1 MRVDPHP
8 SNPRS
13 TLCHLHLRC
22 AIDVQS
28 YWAKIALD
36 VTPHEFAERA
46 ALQRLATERDE
57 GRRRAFRNHDAI
69 EIEPATDPWGRPRVT
84 ALLCGSA
91 FNQRAWDQFCA
102 AVRYQS
108 WRSPLREY
116 VFAWIGSL
124 AQWRDPSR
132 PTRASIFAAGV
143 STKVV
148 KAQIDRLNELR
159 AMGLPTPVLWLFGER
174 AGADR
179 EAYFRAQLD
188 RAGFVGDEAA
198 IVYGPSAMD
207 ARTVL
212 DASVLDP
219 LCAALD
225 EQGAR

>member
-13 TLCHLHLRC
+13 TLAHLHLRC

-36 VTPHEFAERA
+36 VTEHAFAERA
-46 ALQRLATERDE
+46 ALQRLATEREE
-57 GRRRAFRNHDAI
+57 GRRRAFRNNDAI

-91 FNQRAWDQFCA
+91 FNQRAWEQFCA
-102 AVRYQS
+102 ALRYQS

-124 AQWRDPSR
+124 GPWRDPSR
-132 PTRASIFAAGV
+132 PTRASIFAV
-143 STKVV
+143 NVESKVV
-148 KAQIDRLNELR
+148 KAQLDRLTECKAL
-159 AMGLPTPVLWLFGER
+159 GLPTPVLWLFGGP
-174 AGADR
+174 ASADR

-188 RAGFVGDEAA
+188 RAGFVGDDSV
-198 IVYGPSAMD
+198 IVHGPSAMD
-207 ARTVL
+207 ARTAL